1 MQDGVHS
8 IRSFSLLELIEK
20 HSFVEMIFLL
30 LRGDMPSEKERVG
43 NDMHTAIAAGILA
56 TGKRHGGAVQEA
68 ARVFSLEKSPQEIVA
83 SYQEEGKMIPG
94 FGHKVYKEEDPRATA
109 IYKKAQ
115 TLQLPTTVFD
125 RAYALE
131 AHLREQKRKTIPLNI
146 DGAIAAALLTLKF
159 DERVGDALFILPRMV
174 GMTAHILEEYM
185 QNNSYY
191 RLSAD
196 DVEES

>member
-1 MQDGVHS
+1 
-8 IRSFSLLELIEK
+8 
-20 HSFVEMIFLL
+20 
-30 LRGDMPSEKERVG
+30 MP
-43 NDMHTAIAAGILA
+43 N
-56 TGKRHGGAVQEA
+56 
-68 ARVFSLEKSPQEIVA
+68 
-83 SYQEEGKMIPG
+83 
-94 FGHKVYKEEDPRATA
+94 
-109 IYKKAQ
+109 
-115 TLQLPTTVFD
+115 TVFD
-125 RAYALE
+125 RGYALE